1 MAAADDGV
9 GPLEAG
15 SGSRRGWGAEGRE
28 KKGDGKSGGMA
39 NRLVQGMGSSPHP
52 LVKCQE
58 GIVCLLERKPC
69 QICAQS
75 NSWGVGGEWDGA
87 GLGESGSRT

>member
-1 MAAADDGV
+1 MMAWALWRMA
-9 GPLEAG
+9 LEAG
-15 SGSRRGWGAEGRE
+15 GAEGLRGRR
-28 KKGDGKSGGMA
+28 KGDGKSGGMV
-39 NRLVQGMGSSPHP
+39 NRLVHGMGSSTHP

-75 NSWGVGGEWDGA
+75 NSWGVGGEWNGV